1 MKSVALTI
9 MRTSHILFVASY
21 NMTKWWL
28 ESKILQVKQANA
40 VNNLA
45 LLKLLYLNGYSIELG
60 LIFGKNI
67 IEIHSFSAN
76 LIIIC

>member
-21 NMTKWWL
+21 NKTKWWL
-28 ESKILQVKQANA
+28 EAKILQVKQANA

-76 LIIIC
+76 LIMIC